1 MVINC
6 DRCAVRGAA
15 CANCAVTFVAHPGER
30 IELDAADVQALTAL
44 ANAGMIP
51 PLRYAPRQDA
61 RRRDAP
67 RGDAQRQDAPRQ
79 RDSAAHRPHA
89 SRARYAPPVAKA
101 S

>member
-30 IELDAADVQALTAL
+30 IELDAADVRALTAL

-61 RRRDAP
+61 P
-67 RGDAQRQDAPRQ
+67 RQDAPRQ
-79 RDSAAHRPHA
+79 RDSAARRPHA
-89 SRARYAPPVAKA
+89 PRTRYAPPVAKA

>member
-51 PLRYAPRQDA
+51 PLRYS
-61 RRRDAP
+61 
-67 RGDAQRQDAPRQ
+67 PRQ
-79 RDSAAHRPHA
+79 RNSA
-89 SRARYAPPVAKA
+89 SRRRYTPESRYTPPVAKA

>member
-61 RRRDAP
+61 
-67 RGDAQRQDAPRQ
+67 PRQ

-89 SRARYAPPVAKA
+89 PRARYAPPVAKA